1 MITFK
6 NIGSENIGASCYYL
20 DFNGNGIILDSGID
34 PRKTGIESLPDFN
47 LLKELPTE
55 YVLVSH
61 AHQDHIGALP
71 FLIKSYPQLKI
82 ITTPQTRALAE
93 LVLHNAVS
101 ILKKEITDEKFVL
114 YSHDEVDLLIKS
126 INYLEY
132 EKEQV
137 LSSYYAGLNSDVKIK
152 FYDAGHI
159 LGAAGILLENQNKKI
174 FYTGD
179 IKLSKQQLLPGASL
193 PSEKVDVLI
202 LETTYG
208 STPDEEIPEW
218 ESEAKRFA
226 NEANDVLSRGGS
238 ILIPVFA
245 LGKMQEILSMI
256 YNLIKRRKLTEVNL
270 FIGGIGKQISRV
282 YDLNRYTT
290 NRIDKEFEISSIP
303 TLDFNEVNNP
313 NEFFKSPSI
322 VLASSG
328 MMIKGTS
335 SYSFAIN
342 WLSQKNSAIFTVG
355 YMEPES
361 FGYLISKSKK
371 NDLIK
376 LDDSLEV
383 KVKCDIKNF
392 RFPSHSTKS
401 ELLSIVKKLNP
412 EKVILVHGEEESINT
427 IASLILN
434 QNKKIKILLA
444 NKGKEII
451 IQD

>member
-20 DFNGNGIILDSGID
+20 NFNGNGIILDAGID
-34 PRKTGIESLPDFN
+34 PRKTGIESLPDFD
-47 LLKELPTE
+47 LLKELPTD
-55 YVLVSH
+55 YVIVSH

-71 FLIKSYPQLKI
+71 FLIKSFPHLKI

-101 ILKKEITDEKFVL
+101 ILKKEITDEKFVF
-114 YSHDEVDLLIKS
+114 YSHDEVDLLIKT

-132 EKEQV
+132 EKEQL
-137 LSSYYAGLNSDVKIK
+137 LSSYYACLDSDVKIK
-152 FYDAGHI
+152 FFDAGHI
-159 LGAAGILLENQNKKI
+159 LGAGGILLENQNKKI

-179 IKLSKQQLLPGASL
+179 IKLSKQQLLPGANL

-208 STPDEEIPEW
+208 STPNEEIPEW

-226 NEANDVLSRGGS
+226 KEANIILSKGGS

-256 YNLIKRRKLTEVNL
+256 YNLIKRRKLTEVNI
-270 FIGGIGKQISRV
+270 FVGGIGKQISRI

-290 NRIDKEFEISSIP
+290 NRIDKEFEITSIP
-303 TLDFNEVNNP
+303 TLDYNEIKNQ

-328 MMIKGTS
+328 MIIKGTS
-335 SYSFAIN
+335 SYQFALN
-342 WLSQKNSAIFTVG
+342 WLSQKQSAIFTVG

-361 FGYLISKSKK
+361 LGYLISKARK
-371 NDLIK
+371 NDVIK
-376 LDDSLEV
+376 LDESLEV
-383 KVKCDIKNF
+383 IVKCDIKNF
-392 RFPSHSTKS
+392 RFPSHSKRD
-401 ELLSIVKKLNP
+401 ELLKIVEKLNP
-412 EKVILVHGEEESINT
+412 EKIVLVHGEEESINW
-427 IASLILN
+427 IANKILSR
-434 QNKKIKILLA
+434 NKKVQIIIPS
-444 NKGKEII
+444 KGKEINL
-451 IQD
+451 

>member
-20 DFNGNGIILDSGID
+20 NFNGNGIILDAGID
-34 PRKTGIESLPDFN
+34 PRKTGIESLPDFD
-47 LLKELPTE
+47 LLKELPTD
-55 YVLVSH
+55 YVIVSH

-71 FLIKSYPQLKI
+71 FLIKSFPHLKI

-101 ILKKEITDEKFVL
+101 ILKKEITDEKFVF
-114 YSHDEVDLLIKS
+114 YSHDEVDLLIKT

-132 EKEQV
+132 EKEQL
-137 LSSYYAGLNSDVKIK
+137 LSSYYAGLDSDVKIK
-152 FYDAGHI
+152 FFDAGHI
-159 LGAAGILLENQNKKI
+159 LGAGGILLENQNKKI

-179 IKLSKQQLLPGASL
+179 IKLSKQQLLPGANL

-208 STPDEEIPEW
+208 STPIEEIPEW

-226 NEANDVLSRGGS
+226 KEANIILSKGGS

-256 YNLIKRRKLTEVNL
+256 YNLIKRRKLTEVNI
-270 FIGGIGKQISRV
+270 FVGGMGKQISRI

-290 NRIDKEFEISSIP
+290 NRIDKEFEITSIP
-303 TLDFNEVNNP
+303 TLDYNEIKNQ

-328 MMIKGTS
+328 MIIKGTS
-335 SYSFAIN
+335 SYQFALN
-342 WLSQKNSAIFTVG
+342 WLSQKQSAIFTVG

-361 FGYLISKSKK
+361 LGYLISKARK
-371 NDLIK
+371 NDVIK
-376 LDDSLEV
+376 LDESLEV
-383 KVKCDIKNF
+383 IVKCDIKNF
-392 RFPSHSTKS
+392 RFPSHSKRD
-401 ELLSIVKKLNP
+401 ELLKIVEKLNP
-412 EKVILVHGEEESINT
+412 EKIVLVHGEEESINW
-427 IASLILN
+427 IANKILSR
-434 QNKKIKILLA
+434 NKKVQIIIPS
-444 NKGKEII
+444 KGKEINL
-451 IQD
+451 

>member
-6 NIGSENIGASCYYL
+6 NIGSENIGASCYHL

-47 LLKELPTE
+47 LLKELPTD

-101 ILKKEITDEKFVL
+101 ILKKEITDEKFVF

-226 NEANDVLSRGGS
+226 KEANDVLSRGGS

-282 YDLNRYTT
+282 YDLNRYIT

-303 TLDFNEVNNP
+303 TLDFNEINNP

-361 FGYLISKSKK
+361 FGYLISKLKK
-371 NDLIK
+371 NDVIK
-376 LDDSLEV
+376 LDNSLEV

>member
-20 DFNGNGIILDSGID
+20 NFNGNGIILDAGID
-34 PRKTGIESLPDFN
+34 PRKTGIESLPDFD
-47 LLKELPTE
+47 LLKELSTD
-55 YVLVSH
+55 YVIVSH

-71 FLIKSYPQLKI
+71 FLIKSYPHLKI

-101 ILKKEITDEKFVL
+101 ILKKEITDEKFVF

-132 EKEQV
+132 EKEQI

-179 IKLSKQQLLPGASL
+179 IKLSKQQILPGATL

-208 STPDEEIPEW
+208 STPIEEIPEW

-226 NEANDVLSRGGS
+226 KEANDVLTRGGS

-245 LGKMQEILSMI
+245 LGKMQEILSTI

-303 TLDFNEVNNP
+303 TLDFNEINNP

-335 SYSFAIN
+335 SYQFAIN

-361 FGYLISKSKK
+361 FGYLISKARK
-371 NDLIK
+371 NDVIK
-376 LDDSLEV
+376 IDESIEV

-392 RFPSHSTKS
+392 RFPSHSNQS

-412 EKVILVHGEEESINT
+412 EKIILVHGEEESINT
-427 IASLILN
+427 MASLILN
-434 QNKKIKILLA
+434 QNKKIKIFLA